1 MLKRTLFSLMLVLFI
16 GSGQLFGQD
25 PIFSQFY
32 ANPLYLN
39 PAFAGTARC
48 WRVNMNYRNQWPGIS
63 GTYVTYSVS
72 ADRYFQDLSGGVGL
86 LVTSDNAGQNTL
98 TTTNVSGLYSYILR
112 VSRTFNLNFG
122 FQATY
127 FQKSIDWNKLNF
139 GDMIDARRGFVYDT
153 QEKKQYD
160 SRSNVDF
167 SAGVLGYSDKYY
179 VGVAVHHITQP
190 EEGLLGNS
198 KLPRKITAH
207 AGITIPLGGDKT
219 NETFISPNIL
229 FQQQQ
234 DFRQLNL
241 GLYATKGP
249 FVLGMW
255 YRGQDAAILLVGLQ
269 RNQFKIGYSYDVTVS
284 KLSNATYGSHEI
296 SISKVFEC
304 KPARKKF
311 RMVSCPSF

>member
-1 MLKRTLFSLMLVLFI
+1 MLKRALFPLVLMLFI
-16 GSGQLFGQD
+16 GSVQVFGQD

-48 WRVNMNYRNQWPGIS
+48 WRVNLNYRNQWPGVS
-63 GTYVTYSVS
+63 GTYVTYSAS
-72 ADRYFQDLSGGVGL
+72 ADRYFQDLSGGVGVL
-86 LVTSDNAGQNTL
+86 ATSDNAGNGTL
-98 TTTNVSGLYSYILR
+98 KTTTFSGMYSYMLR
-112 VSRTFNLNFG
+112 VTRGFNVNFG
-122 FQATY
+122 FQAAY

-153 QEKKQYD
+153 QEEKRYD
-160 SRSNVDF
+160 MRHNVDF
-167 SAGVLGYSDKYY
+167 SAGILAYSDKYY
-179 VGVAVHHITQP
+179 IGAAVHHITQP

-207 AGITIPLGGDKT
+207 AGITIPLGDKG
-219 NETFISPNIL
+219 NETSVSPNIL
-229 FQQQQ
+229 YQQQQ

-241 GLYATKGP
+241 GLYANKGP
-249 FVLGMW
+249 FVLGLW

-269 RNQFKIGYSYDVTVS
+269 QHQFKVGYSYDVTVS

-296 SISKVFEC
+296 SFSKVFEC
-304 KPARKKF
+304 KPAKKRF

>member
-1 MLKRTLFSLMLVLFI
+1 MLKRALFPLMLMLFL
-16 GSGQLFGQD
+16 GSGQVFGQD

-39 PAFAGTARC
+39 PAFAGSASC
-48 WRVNMNYRNQWPGIS
+48 WRVNLNYRNQWPGIS

-72 ADRYFQDLSGGVGL
+72 ADRNIQSISGGLGL
-86 LVTSDNAGQNTL
+86 IATSDNAGQGTL
-98 TTTNVSGLYSYILR
+98 RTTTLSGIYSYAVPINR
-112 VSRTFNLNFG
+112 FFTMRFG
-122 FQATY
+122 FQATF

-153 QEKKQYD
+153 EEKKQYD

-167 SAGVLGYSDKYY
+167 SAGVLGYSNKYF
-179 VGVAVHHITQP
+179 VGAAVHHITQP

-198 KLPRKITAH
+198 KLPMKITVH
-207 AGITIPLGGDKT
+207 AGTVIPLGDKS
-219 NETFISPNIL
+219 NEASISPNIL

-234 DFRQLNL
+234 DFQQLNL
-241 GLYATKGP
+241 GLYASKGP

-269 RNQFKIGYSYDVTVS
+269 QHQFKVGYSYDVTVS
-284 KLSNATYGSHEI
+284 KLTNVTYGSHEI
-296 SISKVFEC
+296 SFSRVFEC
-304 KPARKKF
+304 KPPKKKF
-311 RMVSCPSF
+311 RMVTCPSF